1 MWPEPTAPAG
11 RRLPSAP
18 RERKPALAAL
28 AVLLIVGGAAAAGLL
43 VIKTGKRVA
52 AIEIS
57 QQVSAGQQIPLSAMQ
72 EVQVASGTGVN
83 YVAWNEASQVARTF
97 ADTTIP
103 AGTLL
108 TSQMTVGANSLTVGK
123 DIVGLSLSAGRMP
136 FGLHSG
142 DHVVIYSVGSSGGGS
157 ATAGGGCS
165 NVQAGTPIVDDAVIT
180 QVAGSS
186 SSGGTTEVM
195 VAVDQAHAGAL
206 VCSSSAGNVA
216 IAQLPSSTSATGS
229 GAG

>member
-1 MWPEPTAPAG
+1 
-11 RRLPSAP
+11 
-18 RERKPALAAL
+18 
-28 AVLLIVGGAAAAGLL
+28 VLLIVGGAAAAGLL

-83 YVAWNEASQVARTF
+83 YVAWNEAGQVARTF
-97 ADTTIP
+97 AGTTIP

-108 TSQMTVGANSLTVGK
+108 TPQMTVAANNLTVGK
-123 DIVGLSLSAGRMP
+123 YIVGLSLSAGRMP
-136 FGLHSG
+136 FGLQTG
-142 DHVVIYSVGSSGGGS
+142 DHVVIYSVGGSSGGS
-157 ATAGGGCS
+157 ATGGGGCP
-165 NVQAGTPIVDDAVIT
+165 NVQAGTALVDDAVIT
-180 QVAGSS
+180 RVTASS
-186 SSGGTTEVM
+186 SSGGTSEVM
-195 VAVDQAHAGAL
+195 VAVDQAHAGSL

-216 IAQLPSSTSATGS
+216 IAQLPSGSAGS